1 MGPNG
6 IKPVTILD
14 FLAKVRESK
23 LQSSNIYLT
32 VIFHFESRSVIDLST
47 FDAIAKMVEI
57 WYQDFE
63 VPLKKSLFSFS
74 VFIKINKIC
83 DIAIL
88 KYVFKYYTHG
98 MRNKFKILLKR
109 YDFIINIK
117 KETMSSHFPEISNTM
132 YICLYQ
138 LKKKNDQKFIK

>member
-1 MGPNG
+1 
-6 IKPVTILD
+6 
-14 FLAKVRESK
+14 
-23 LQSSNIYLT
+23 
-32 VIFHFESRSVIDLST
+32 
-47 FDAIAKMVEI
+47 
-57 WYQDFE
+57 
-63 VPLKKSLFSFS
+63 
-74 VFIKINKIC
+74 
-83 DIAIL
+83 
-88 KYVFKYYTHG
+88 